1 MGTGAINGDGR
12 WAGGQSEAGRQDGR
26 MAGWQDGRRSIARN
40 GNKKRE
46 EEEEEEEEKKK
57 KKMDLGLSALIGLPD

>member
-1 MGTGAINGDGR
+1 
-12 WAGGQSEAGRQDGR
+12 

-57 KKMDLGLSALIGLPD
+57 MDLGLSALIGLPD